1 MSSMTFSLSL
11 QVLLTII
18 WALLLLDMLPSISD
32 VLTVFSSISF
42 LAPQVAT
49 TSGCHTSVTAK
60 NFPLLA
66 GQILTFGELKQKTH
80 DPFGGKCEN
89 GLSTEAKVKCFYIC
103 VIRVTF
109 LHCVIVSRVGIWFKA
124 LQIQKTPADFS

>member
-18 WALLLLDMLPSISD
+18 WALLLFDMLPSMSD

-49 TSGCHTSVTAK
+49 TSGCHTSLTAK
-60 NFPLLA
+60 ICPCLLA
-66 GQILTFGELKQKTH
+66 K
-80 DPFGGKCEN
+80 
-89 GLSTEAKVKCFYIC
+89 S
-103 VIRVTF
+103 
-109 LHCVIVSRVGIWFKA
+109 
-124 LQIQKTPADFS
+124 